1 MESAFST
8 PPPFCLIRSICVWP
22 AVSIFVTLAAV
33 FCFRSFD
40 ACCALFRSVSN
51 PVLIWSAFWTR
62 FCMVVMFSPDVL
74 ILASSFVLASPAAV
88 TSASRLLSACPAAV
102 ISASRLCFAFPAAVV
117 SASSV
122 SAAVLAAVVSASSVL
137 AAVLAAVMSAS
148 NVCTVFVAA
157 VFFSPRLLSR
167 EVAVVFFFSRFS
179 ASAVPVFILAAR
191 SFWTSFACC
200 KLLLNAC
207 CICWFFVT
215 SALIDF
221 CAAWM
226 SAFV

>member
-1 MESAFST
+1 MF
-8 PPPFCLIRSICVWP
+8 
-22 AVSIFVTLAAV
+22 AA
-33 FCFRSFD
+33 
-40 ACCALFRSVSN
+40 A
-51 PVLIWSAFWTR
+51 
-62 FCMVVMFSPDVL
+62 
-74 ILASSFVLASPAAV
+74 
-88 TSASRLLSACPAAV
+88 
-102 ISASRLCFAFPAAVV
+102 
-117 SASSV
+117 
-122 SAAVLAAVVSASSVL
+122 VSASSVL

>member
-74 ILASSFVLASPAAV
+74 MLLSSFVLASPAAV

-117 SASSV
+117 SASS
-122 SAAVLAAVVSASSVL
+122 
-137 AAVLAAVMSAS
+137 VLAAVMSAS

-221 CAAWM
+221 CAA
-226 SAFV
+226 